1 MTMTTTRIASI
12 SMLVALSTIATTR
25 ALQGGFQSGPSPG
38 PFYSGGMVFIP
49 GGDRTLLTGSHYN
62 KGIMQH
68 KGTKTDKLQG
78 TDLDTASSCYLAK
91 VDFDD
96 VELDGA
102 YSSLSDWISFGNEGK
117 IETCS
122 AVTSNKLSDIFVV
135 GSVAAGGLFSD
146 GYPMQGLLSI
156 LDSDTLQFVDAT
168 LIKSAQDPNQ
178 HMIYPLDV
186 IHEYGKK
193 FIYIAALT
201 STDARVNSVI
211 DNEDHPNWQEQHMLG
226 SAFDVT
232 VIKIHAPDGEKPEA
246 MWVQHFPLDIEPD
259 GTTPP
264 VFVAGMSLHK
274 DSNGVQHL
282 LVSGSTR
289 GSGEAFGRVAAG
301 TIDEDGFVMQ
311 LDLHDGSFLSHSR
324 HKGEDFDYVADLREG
339 TGSDDFIR
347 GMCNNRGRG
356 HEDADE
362 ADHFYIVGGTKGD
375 MTTNEQGT
383 QNVNDSGGFQFGPDV
398 DAKYKDTW
406 DRSNSLMPFLRQI
419 RIDDLKPTW
428 TTQWAAMPS
437 NPGIKTSI
445 PTNAFAMD
453 CYLDNVG
460 AIYVVGSVLGGAQM
474 AQGDVEMMSQG
485 GDDLWVAKIDE
496 KTGNVFWLTQ
506 LGSGANEKL
515 ARHGSIAVKRDTV
528 MIYGDTSGSMY
539 RMRDGSEDPDITD
552 FFLMSLD
559 VGTGAVLDEQF
570 MGGTSSATVS
580 TAINGVP
587 PVIPPIATVPPKEN
601 NVPAPTMAPVK
612 PPTAAPVEV
621 EKSPTAAPIRSPKAP
636 SASKET
642 SSALDSDSSSGGGGG
657 LIFLILVAVAA
668 TMAFA
673 YFICNRNM
681 KKRKAESQKSSIFS
695 CLQQFDVED
704 IDLRRSPPG
713 GWHGTYMNKLAYGHN
728 NADDTVN
735 VVGAPEGA
743 PLTHSSVAN
752 DALFMEDS
760 AGYKDDNFEIDD
772 DDEVDIRLNAQTE
785 IV

>member
-1 MTMTTTRIASI
+1 MTTTRIASI
-12 SMLVALSTIATTR
+12 SMLIALSTIATTR

-49 GGDRTLLTGSHYN
+49 GGDRALLTGAHYN
-62 KGIMQH
+62 KGIIQN
-68 KGTKTDKLQG
+68 KGTKDDQLRG

-91 VDFDD
+91 VNFDD
-96 VELDGA
+96 VETDGS
-102 YSSLSDWISFGNEGK
+102 YSSLSDWISFGNEAK

-135 GSVAAGGLFSD
+135 GSVGAGGLFSD

-156 LDSDTLQFVDAT
+156 LNSETLEFVDAT
-168 LIKSAQDPNQ
+168 LIKSAQDPSK

-186 IHEYGKK
+186 IHEYGRK

-201 STDARVNSVI
+201 STDAQENSI
-211 DNEDHPNWQEQHMLG
+211 TNQDHPNWQEQHLLG

-274 DSNGVQHL
+274 DSNGVEHL

-289 GSGEAFGRVAAG
+289 GSGEAFGKVAAG

-311 LDLHDGSFLSHSR
+311 LDLHDGSFLKHSR
-324 HKGEDFDYVADLREG
+324 HKGSDYDYVADLREG
-339 TGSDDFIR
+339 TQSDDFIR

-356 HEDADE
+356 HEDAAA

-375 MTTNEQGT
+375 MTTNAQGT
-383 QNVNDSGGFQFGPDV
+383 QNLNDSGGFQFGPDV

-406 DRSNSLMPFLRQI
+406 DRSNSLMPFLRQV
-419 RIDDLKPTW
+419 RIDDLKPEW

-437 NPGIKTSI
+437 NPSSKSI

-485 GDDLWVAKIDE
+485 GDDIWVAKIDE

-506 LGSGANEKL
+506 LGTGANEKL

-539 RMRDGSEDPDITD
+539 RMRDGGEDPDTTD

-559 VGTGAVLDEQF
+559 VSTGAVLDEQF

-587 PVIPPIATVPPKEN
+587 PVIPTVTTVPPKGN
-601 NVPAPTMAPVK
+601 APTMAPRK

-621 EKSPTAAPIRSPKAP
+621 EKPTEAPVKSPTAAPIRSPKAP
-636 SASKET
+636 SATKET
-642 SSALDSDSSSGGGGG
+642 SSALNSDSSVGGGG
-657 LIFLILVAVAA
+657 LIFIILMAVAG
-668 TMAFA
+668 TMGIA

-760 AGYKDDNFEIDD
+760 GGYKDNNFAIDD
-772 DDEVDIRLNAQTE
+772 DDEVDIRLNAKTE